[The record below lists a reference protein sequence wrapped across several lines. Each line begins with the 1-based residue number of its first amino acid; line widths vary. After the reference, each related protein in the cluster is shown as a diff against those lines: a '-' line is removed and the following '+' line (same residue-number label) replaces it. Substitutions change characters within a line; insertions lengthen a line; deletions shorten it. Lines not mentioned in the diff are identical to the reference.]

1 MIVNNML
8 DQRHQIGNQCNNEEN
23 DQTYEI
29 VDSVFRHYGDLGNIE
44 FNESS
49 HTLNISDRLISLDP
63 INKAYVGNRG
73 IVLHQLADDF
83 TGASGNAGARIGNG
97 LSRMQ

>member
-1 MIVNNML
+1 MIKL
-8 DQRHQIGNQCNNEEN
+8 YH
-23 DQTYEI
+23 QTYEI

-49 HTLNISDRLISLDP
+49 HTLNITDRVISLDP
-63 INKAYVGNRG
+63 TNKAYVGNRG

-97 LSRMQ
+97 L